1 MPLTL
6 TSTSLTPPTDAV
18 VALRGVSHFFTQGG
32 TLRQILFDL
41 NADVWPGELVMV
53 MGPSGS
59 GKTTML
65 NLIGALRNVTHGS
78 VSVLGSELYGAS
90 GFTRTEIRRK
100 IGFIFQQ
107 HNLLES
113 LTVRQNVQM
122 GIGMT
127 GLPTQE
133 TQRRAERIL
142 GQVGLEEYMHVYPST
157 LSGGQRQR
165 LAVSRALVREPRLLL
180 ADEPTSALDG
190 QTGREVVELLR
201 TLARQQGCAVLMV
214 THDNR
219 VLEVA
224 DRLMYLEDGRLSSF
238 AAVTSPH
245 AAHLLTALRSVAE
258 QREVGSLLNRMQDG
272 EFIDLLRTLAAE
284 SEQFLNVLD
293 LGNRS
298 EARRV
303 FEEIARAVVG
313 HMASQFGASEVLIWM
328 QEGQGGVRLLI
339 GPASRG
345 DDDLS
350 AVRACVQTGLV
361 QQQRDRLYLPL
372 YGRDMQTVGA
382 AEIRAEAQEAAV
394 HLFRDFARPLGL
406 LAEVC
411 ARLESDV

>member
-1 MPLTL
+1 MPLT
-6 TSTSLTPPTDAV
+6 SRSVSHPADAV
-18 VALRGVSHFFTQGG
+18 VTLRDVSHFFTQGG
-32 TLRQILFDL
+32 ISRQILFDL
-41 NADVWPGELVMV
+41 NADIWPGELVMV

-65 NLIGALRNVTHGS
+65 NLIGALRNVMQGS
-78 VSVLGSELYGAS
+78 LSVLGSELYGAS
-90 GFTRTEIRRK
+90 GVTRTEIRRK

-127 GLPTQE
+127 GLPPKE
-133 TQRRAERIL
+133 TQKRAETIL
-142 GQVGLEEYMHVYPST
+142 GQVGLQDYLHAYPAT

-180 ADEPTSALDG
+180 ADEPTSALDK

-201 TLARQQGCAVLMV
+201 TLARRQGCAVLMV

-224 DRLMYLEDGRLSSF
+224 DRLMYLEDGVLSSF
-238 AAVTSPH
+238 AAVTSQN
-245 AAHLLTALRSVAE
+245 AAHLLTALRAIAQ
-258 QREVGSLLNRMQDG
+258 QRAVGSLLNRMQDA
-272 EFIDLLRTLAAE
+272 EFIDLLRSLAAE

-293 LGNRS
+293 FGDRS
-298 EARRV
+298 QARQV
-303 FEEIARAVVG
+303 FEETARAIVA
-313 HMASQFGASEVLIWM
+313 HMARQLGASEGLIWLC
-328 QEGQGGVRLLI
+328 EGHSRVRLLI
-339 GPASRG
+339 GPPSAINHASA
-345 DDDLS
+345 
-350 AVRACVQTGLV
+350 AVLDCVQTGLV

-372 YGRDMQTVGA
+372 HGRDMQTIGV
-382 AEIRAEAQEAAV
+382 AEMRAEALHEAAV
-394 HLFRDFARPLGL
+394 YLFRDFARPLGL

-411 ARLESDV
+411 ARLENHV